1 MSGTAAAVAA
11 ILAQKFGHT
20 AATDGF
26 FAAYGVYLVLVL
38 AAQSFRLVILPELT
52 RAAEEARLGAETRAY
67 IVSVAALAV
76 AASVL
81 VILLRHPLGAAVTG
95 SLPDESAHVAAG
107 ALAYLVPAA
116 FGQLLAAIAAS
127 ALAARDDYEVAAVAY
142 AVGGIG
148 GVVVFVLLADAH
160 GPVALAWATVANSAI
175 TFAIPLA
182 ALLVRG
188 DLAGGRLRLDVGRRL
203 RRLVE
208 GSAVPVAI
216 QGLFLVCQ
224 HFAGDLGVGKVTIFS
239 YGYLI
244 ASVFAAVTAGS
255 VALVSSAPLTR
266 RGLDADSAAAHVV
279 NASWLSLALVAA
291 AAGIF
296 ALVGPRL
303 VEAVLGDAFSGN
315 DGLQLGHLVVYL
327 APWMFASVAYTLAF
341 PLVFVVGRHG
351 VLLPAAVGAVAV
363 HVPLT
368 WGLGKAFGM
377 PGIAVALAI
386 STALVLGV
394 LLVSLS
400 PRVLTVAALGLGRL
414 AVIEAALAAASFGV
428 LALVIGGIP
437 AAVIGTVV
445 YTALILAWRPRGL
458 REAWAYVR
466 ALH

>member
-315 DGLQLGHLVVYL
+315 DGRQLGHLVVYL
-327 APWMFASVAYTLAF
+327 TPWMFASVAYTLAF
-341 PLVFVVGRHG
+341 PLVFVAGRHG

-445 YTALILAWRPRGL
+445 YAALILAWRPRGL